1 MKGDEE
7 FMVSNK
13 VVIRV
18 EGGIAELQHFPLDI
32 AVCINDL
39 DAESEDPC
47 RRVGNRYKNLAVRW
61 DYLLKRLDHD
71 CDLILRLTI
80 KKLLEIFPLYFDSEW
95 RNNSTPHELVI
106 NGHSEWWFGDN
117 GLRLCRSNEDITF
130 DELETKDSFDF
141 VQALMMDHELLM
153 EEISKYGESYKQ
165 SRLASLGN

>member
-13 VVIRV
+13 VVIKV
-18 EGGIAELQHFPLDI
+18 EGGIAELQHFPLDV

-47 RRVGNRYKNLAVRW
+47 RRVGNRYANLATRW
-61 DYLLKRLDHD
+61 DYLCKRVAHD
-71 CDLILRLTI
+71 CDLICRLTI
-80 KKLLEIFPLYFDSEW
+80 KKLLEIFPFYFDSEW

-106 NGHSEWWFGDN
+106 NGKHEWWFGDS
-117 GLRLCRSNEDITF
+117 GLVWFNQDIKF
-130 DELETKDSFDF
+130 DDLETKDSFEF
-141 VQALMMDHELLM
+141 VQALMMDQQVLL

-165 SRLASLGN
+165 SRLASRGD